1 MRWPGPNTLARLI
14 LGRGEASR
22 IKLGGAPLRRGSAM
36 YGVLLMGAVGAGKT
50 LAIREQLDVIRGE
63 RKRALVYDPTGE
75 LIATYFRDGLDVL
88 LHRSQANCPRIHG
101 KSRPAQR

>member
-1 MRWPGPNTLARLI
+1 M
-14 LGRGEASR
+14 
-22 IKLGGAPLRRGSAM
+22 RRGSAM